1 MLLLLSANP
10 KIVIVIVRQSDN
22 CYCCCPPI
30 GKVSLLLLQTWQLT
44 SQMMVAI
51 FINRKDIPLAEQ
63 LTLQCVVDDIMG
75 EIINMASKMV
85 ILLKTKNEKGGLI
98 KGFPTF

>member
-1 MLLLLSANP
+1 ML
-10 KIVIVIVRQSDN
+10 
-22 CYCCCPPI
+22 
-30 GKVSLLLLQTWQLT
+30 
-44 SQMMVAI
+44 VAI
-51 FINRKDIPLAEQ
+51 FINRKDIALAEQ

>member
-1 MLLLLSANP
+1 
-10 KIVIVIVRQSDN
+10 
-22 CYCCCPPI
+22 
-30 GKVSLLLLQTWQLT
+30 
-44 SQMMVAI
+44 MMVAI

>member
-1 MLLLLSANP
+1 
-10 KIVIVIVRQSDN
+10 
-22 CYCCCPPI
+22 
-30 GKVSLLLLQTWQLT
+30 
-44 SQMMVAI
+44 MMVAI
-51 FINRKDIPLAEQ
+51 FINRKDIALAEQ

>member
-1 MLLLLSANP
+1 
-10 KIVIVIVRQSDN
+10 
-22 CYCCCPPI
+22 
-30 GKVSLLLLQTWQLT
+30 
-44 SQMMVAI
+44 MMVAI
-51 FINRKDIPLAEQ
+51 FINRKDIALAEQ
-63 LTLQCVVDDIMG
+63 LTLQCVVDDIMGDDIMG

>member
-1 MLLLLSANP
+1 ML
-10 KIVIVIVRQSDN
+10 
-22 CYCCCPPI
+22 
-30 GKVSLLLLQTWQLT
+30 
-44 SQMMVAI
+44 VAI

-63 LTLQCVVDDIMG
+63 LTLQCVVDDIMGDDIMG